1 MVTVHELVIRNGTIV
16 DGSGSTPHPGD
27 IAIGAGRITKVG
39 RVDERGSR
47 EIDAEG
53 HVVTPGFIN
62 GHTHMDAQVMWDYEG
77 TSTCFHGV
85 TSVVMG
91 NCGFT
96 LAPAHP
102 DKHDLVTRNLERAED
117 MPKATLAAGIK
128 WEWGTFP
135 EYMTAIENLPKGIN
149 YAANIGHSSLRPWA
163 MGERA
168 FEEQATE
175 DDLELM
181 ERTVAEAIRAG
192 AVGFTTSVSSHVM
205 PDGRPVAS
213 RIASWDELRR
223 LVAVVANEG
232 GLFEFVRTPAATVE
246 QALHDTVG
254 ENTRA
259 FAHELGVAMTWD
271 TLRVEDLAALDDIN
285 NAGGRAFGQ
294 THSRGVSVLS
304 TFRLRL
310 PFDGLPEWQ
319 DVRSLDLEHQRR
331 IYEDPEARRR
341 LVDAAMHGT
350 YGKAVGSEHPP
361 PDFGRMMIMDS
372 VTPPYKSVAEVAK
385 ERGIE
390 PADAIIALGLET
402 NFDQLFW
409 QQLSPLVSEDE
420 ILTMMKHPRTV
431 MALSDAGAHL
441 GQISDYSIQTY
452 LLDYW
457 VREREEFT
465 LEEAVHM
472 LTEIPADIWGF
483 SDRGLL
489 REGNV
494 ADLNVFDPVT
504 VAPDLPT
511 VTADYPAGAK
521 RFHQTATGFL
531 ATIVS
536 GEVTLDN
543 GEPTGALPGKLFRGP
558 FAREG

>member
-1 MVTVHELVIRNGTIV
+1 M
-16 DGSGSTPHPGD
+16 
-27 IAIGAGRITKVG
+27 
-39 RVDERGSR
+39 
-47 EIDAEG
+47 
-53 HVVTPGFIN
+53 
-62 GHTHMDAQVMWDYEG
+62 
-77 TSTCFHGV
+77 
-85 TSVVMG
+85 
-91 NCGFT
+91 
-96 LAPAHP
+96 
-102 DKHDLVTRNLERAED
+102 
-117 MPKATLAAGIK
+117 
-128 WEWGTFP
+128 
-135 EYMTAIENLPKGIN
+135 
-149 YAANIGHSSLRPWA
+149 
-163 MGERA
+163 
-168 FEEQATE
+168 
-175 DDLELM
+175 
-181 ERTVAEAIRAG
+181 
-192 AVGFTTSVSSHVM
+192 
-205 PDGRPVAS
+205 
-213 RIASWDELRR
+213 
-223 LVAVVANEG
+223 VANEG

-472 LTEIPADIWGF
+472 LTKIPARHLGVQRPG
-483 SDRGLL
+483 SSPRGKRGRPQRLRSGDRGSGSTDGHRRLSGW
-489 REGNV
+489 RE
-494 ADLNVFDPVT
+494 AIP
-504 VAPDLPT
+504 PD
-511 VTADYPAGAK
+511 G
-521 RFHQTATGFL
+521 HGFL
-531 ATIVS
+531 GHHRVGGGHLGQRRANWCPS
-536 GEVTLDN
+536 GKAVPRSLCPGRLNDPSIFSSWLFAVRN
-543 GEPTGALPGKLFRGP
+543 AVQHLHWLQNHRGEKRDALKF
-558 FAREG
+558 